1 MRSTKTI
8 LPEGKAMKQ
17 NRILFETL
25 LVTIVSLA
33 GILFLPQLKL
43 IFVLL
48 PIIYLFIERR
58 VRNRTWADLG
68 FKFNTFW
75 ADLRAN
81 WFWFVLAGA
90 ISQPV
95 WFLIERA
102 ISPEIIKHV
111 AERLPFPPTAGGLL
125 VYAPLLFIV
134 LMGEELTHRTLI
146 QGRLAPFIGIPA
158 AIVVASLVFGL
169 SHYSSGP
176 FEIVAI
182 DISSIIF
189 DSVLFGIM
197 YARSKNILVPW
208 AAHVLGDFLGLVML
222 LLIH

>member
-1 MRSTKTI
+1 
-8 LPEGKAMKQ
+8 MKQ

-25 LVTIVSLA
+25 LVTMVSLG
-33 GILFLPQLKL
+33 GILYLPQWKI

-48 PIIYLFIERR
+48 PIVYLFIERR
-58 VRNRTWADLG
+58 TRNRTWADLG

-75 ADLRAN
+75 SDLRDN
-81 WFWFVLAGA
+81 WFWFVLAGV

-102 ISPEIIKHV
+102 ISPEIIEHV

-134 LMGEELTHRTLI
+134 LMGEELTHRSLI
-146 QGRLAPFIGIPA
+146 QGRLSPFLGAPA
-158 AIVVASLVFGL
+158 AIAVASLVFGL

-189 DSVLFGIM
+189 DSILFGIM
-197 YARSKNILVPW
+197 YARSKNILIPW
-208 AAHVLGDFLGLVML
+208 AAHVLGDLLGLLML
-222 LLIH
+222 ISLH